1 MHNRLRVR
9 TNINIAP
16 EKTPVPTRNP
26 LLSIFGSS
34 PVKPLQQ
41 HMVKVMEAVAP
52 LNSLVEAVLAH
63 DLDRVTA
70 IQEEIARHEDEADD
84 LKHELRLHLPR
95 SLFMPVERRDVLE
108 VLNTQDR
115 IANRA
120 KDIAGLIRG
129 RRMTIPENIAEDYA
143 KFVSRGVDA
152 CAQARRIIDELDDLV
167 EAGFSGAEVDRV
179 QEMIKELDRIEKDTD
194 VIQIRIRSKLFD
206 IEHDLPPVEVM
217 FLYRII
223 DWTGDLGDRA
233 QRVGSR
239 LQIMLAQ

>member
-1 MHNRLRVR
+1 MQ
-9 TNINIAP
+9 
-16 EKTPVPTRNP
+16 TRNP

-41 HMVKVMEAVAP
+41 HMVKVMETVAP
-52 LNSLVEAVLAH
+52 LNTLTEAVLAH
-63 DLDRVTA
+63 DMDRVAA
-70 IQEEIARHEDEADD
+70 IQEEIAHHEDEADD

-129 RRMTIPENIAEDYA
+129 RRMTIPENISEDFA
-143 KFVSRGVDA
+143 KFVARGVDA
-152 CAQARRIIDELDDLV
+152 CAQAHRIIDELDELV
-167 EAGFSGAEVDRV
+167 ETGFSGVEVDRV

-194 VIQIRIRSKLFD
+194 VIQIRIRSKLID
-206 IEHDLPPVEVM
+206 IERDLPPVDVM

-239 LQIMLAQ
+239 LQIMLAK

>member
-1 MHNRLRVR
+1 
-9 TNINIAP
+9 
-16 EKTPVPTRNP
+16 
-26 LLSIFGSS
+26 
-34 PVKPLQQ
+34 
-41 HMVKVMEAVAP
+41 MVKVMEAVAP
-52 LNSLVEAVLAH
+52 LNELVEAVLAH
-63 DLDRVTA
+63 DLDRVAA

-108 VLNTQDR
+108 VLNIQDR

-129 RRMTIPENIAEDYA
+129 RRMTIPQNIAEDFV

-152 CAQARRIIDELDDLV
+152 CKQAHQIIDELDELV
-167 EAGFSGAEVDRV
+167 ETGFSGTEVDRV

-194 VIQIRIRSKLFD
+194 VIQIRIRAKLFE
-206 IEHDLPPVEVM
+206 IERDLPPVDVM

-239 LQIMLAQ
+239 LQIMLAK

>member
-1 MHNRLRVR
+1 
-9 TNINIAP
+9 
-16 EKTPVPTRNP
+16 VPTRNP

-41 HMVKVMEAVAP
+41 HMVKVIEAVTP
-52 LNSLVEAVLAH
+52 LNELIEAVLAH
-63 DLDRVTA
+63 DMDRVAT
-70 IQEEIARHEDEADD
+70 IQETIARHEDEADD

-108 VLNTQDR
+108 VLNMQDR

-129 RRMTIPENIAEDYA
+129 RRMTIPEYLAEDFA
-143 KFVSRGVDA
+143 QFISRGVDA
-152 CAQARRIIDELDDLV
+152 CRQAHRIIDELDELV
-167 EAGFSGAEVDRV
+167 ETGFSGTEVNRV
-179 QEMIKELDRIEKDTD
+179 QNMIKELDRIEKDTD
-194 VIQIRIRSKLFD
+194 VIQIRIRAKLF
-206 IEHDLPPVEVM
+206 ETERDLPPIDVM

-223 DWTGDLGDRA
+223 DWIGDLGDRA

>member
-1 MHNRLRVR
+1 
-9 TNINIAP
+9 
-16 EKTPVPTRNP
+16 
-26 LLSIFGSS
+26 
-34 PVKPLQQ
+34 
-41 HMVKVMEAVAP
+41 MVKVMEAVAP
-52 LNSLVEAVLAH
+52 LKELVEAVLAN
-63 DLDRVTA
+63 DMDKVAT

-95 SLFMPVERRDVLE
+95 TLFMPVERRDILE

-129 RRMTIPENIAEDYA
+129 RRMTLPETLADDFA
-143 KFVSRGVDA
+143 KFVNRGVDA
-152 CAQARRIIDELDDLV
+152 CKQAHRIIDELDELV
-167 EAGFSGAEVDRV
+167 ETGFSGAEVDRV
-179 QEMIKELDRIEKDTD
+179 QDMIKELDRIEKDTD
-194 VIQIRIRSKLFD
+194 IIQVRVRSKLFE
-206 IEHDLPPVEVM
+206 IERDLPPIDVM

-239 LQIMLAQ
+239 LQIMLAK

>member
-1 MHNRLRVR
+1 MGHSD
-9 TNINIAP
+9 IAI
-16 EKTPVPTRNP
+16 EKQPVPTRHP

-41 HMVKVMEAVAP
+41 HMVKVMEAVTP
-52 LNSLVEAVLAH
+52 LNALVEAVLSH
-63 DLDRVTA
+63 DLDRVEQ

-129 RRMTIPENIAEDYA
+129 RRMTLPESITEDFA
-143 KFVSRGVDA
+143 KFVARGVDA
-152 CAQARRIIDELDDLV
+152 CNQAHKIIDELDELV
-167 EAGFSGAEVDRV
+167 ETGFSGVEVDKV

-194 VIQIRIRSKLFD
+194 LIQVRIRAKLFE
-206 IEHDLPPVEVM
+206 IENDLPPVEVM

-239 LQIMLAQ
+239 LQVMLAK

>member
-1 MHNRLRVR
+1 
-9 TNINIAP
+9 
-16 EKTPVPTRNP
+16 VPTRNP

-41 HMVKVMEAVAP
+41 HMVKVMESVAP
-52 LNSLVEAVLAH
+52 LKALFEAVLANN
-63 DLDRVTA
+63 LERVAA
-70 IQEEIARHEDEADD
+70 IQEEIARHENEADD

-129 RRMTIPENIAEDYA
+129 RRMTIPENIAEDFQ
-143 KFVSRGVDA
+143 KFVGRGVDA
-152 CAQARRIIDELDDLV
+152 CAQAKRIIDELDELV
-167 EAGFSGAEVDRV
+167 ETGFSGTEVDRV
-179 QEMIKELDRIEKDTD
+179 QEMIEELDHIEKDTD
-194 VIQIRIRSKLFD
+194 EIQIRIRAKLFD
-206 IEHDLPPVEVM
+206 IERDLPPVDVM

-239 LQIMLAQ
+239 LQIMLAK

>member
-1 MHNRLRVR
+1 MQ
-9 TNINIAP
+9 
-16 EKTPVPTRNP
+16 TRNP

-41 HMVKVMEAVAP
+41 HMVKVMETVAP
-52 LNSLVEAVLAH
+52 LNTLVEAVLAH
-63 DLDRVTA
+63 DMDRVAA

-129 RRMTIPENIAEDYA
+129 RRMTIPESIAEDFA
-143 KFVSRGVDA
+143 EFVSRGVDA
-152 CAQARRIIDELDDLV
+152 CAQAHRIIDELDELV
-167 EAGFSGAEVDRV
+167 ETGFGGVEVDRV
-179 QEMIKELDRIEKDTD
+179 QKMIKELDRIEKDTD
-194 VIQIRIRSKLFD
+194 VIQIRIRSKLF
-206 IEHDLPPVEVM
+206 EVERDLPPIDVM

-239 LQIMLAQ
+239 LQIMLAK